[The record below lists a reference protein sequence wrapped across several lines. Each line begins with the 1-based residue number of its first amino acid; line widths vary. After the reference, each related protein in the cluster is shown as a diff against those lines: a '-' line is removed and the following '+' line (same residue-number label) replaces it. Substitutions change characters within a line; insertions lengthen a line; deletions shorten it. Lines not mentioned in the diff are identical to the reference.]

1 MNARFNDQPSASSP
15 TGCSPA
21 TDPKAGEREYYRRLG
36 EAGLAH
42 ARGKPFS
49 DPECGKYLTDMGALL
64 GMLEAAPRR
73 ILDLGC
79 GTGWTSLFLARAGYE
94 VTGVDL
100 AEEAVRTARDLAAEA
115 GLVNATFEAAD
126 YESFVAENAYDYVL
140 FYDALHH
147 AEDERAALR
156 TAFRALKPGG
166 VVFAFEPGAGHHRSS
181 GAQKAIA
188 AYGVHEKDMPPAK
201 VWRIGR
207 EVGFRKALFLPL
219 PRQIGSSLY
228 RRDYL
233 RKGAGGGLVFERLWG
248 YLRALGRALFARRSG
263 LVLMWK

>member
-1 MNARFNDQPSASSP
+1 ME
-15 TGCSPA
+15 SPA
-21 TDPKAGEREYYRRLG
+21 TDPKAGERAYYRRLG

-49 DPECGKYLTDMGALL
+49 DPECGKYLADLGALL
-64 GMLEAAPRR
+64 AMMEPPPRR
-73 ILDLGC
+73 VLDLGC

-100 AEEAVRTARDLAAEA
+100 AGEAVTVARELAAEA
-115 GLVNATFEAAD
+115 GLANVRFEAAD
-126 YESFVAENAYDYVL
+126 YESFAAENAFDYVL

-147 AEDERAALR
+147 AEDETAALR
-156 TAFRALKPGG
+156 TAYRALKPGG
-166 VVFAFEPGAGHHRSS
+166 LVFAFEPGAGHHRSP

-188 AYGVHEKDMPPAK
+188 TYGVHEKDMPPAK
-201 VWRIGR
+201 VWRLGR
-207 EVGFRKALFLPL
+207 AAGFRKALFLPL

-233 RKGAGGGLVFERLWG
+233 RTDADGGLWRERLWG

-263 LVLMWK
+263 LLLMWK